1 LILQPFDQTAFV
13 NQKIKNMPHVIVK
26 MLSGRTDE
34 QKQRLAEE
42 ITKVVMNITGN
53 GEQSVSV
60 SIEDIEQRDWTE
72 KVYKP
77 DIAGNWDKLYKKP
90 GYNPLT

>member
-1 LILQPFDQTAFV
+1 MIK
-13 NQKIKNMPHVIVK
+13 KIKNMPHVIIK
-26 MLSGRTDE
+26 MLSGRSHE
-34 QKQRLAEE
+34 QKAKLADE
-42 ITKVVMNITGN
+42 ITKVIMKMTGN
-53 GEQSVSV
+53 TEQAVSV
-60 SIEDIEQRDWTE
+60 SIEDVAQSDWTE